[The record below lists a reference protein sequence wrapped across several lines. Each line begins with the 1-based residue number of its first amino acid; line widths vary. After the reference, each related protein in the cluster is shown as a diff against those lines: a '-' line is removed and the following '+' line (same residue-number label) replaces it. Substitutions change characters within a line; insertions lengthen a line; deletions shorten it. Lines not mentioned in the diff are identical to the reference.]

1 MQLFGVEI
9 SINALLD
16 QWNEIKKS
24 SLETMIAPGSIF
36 SGDRQTF
43 RGFLDDD
50 FLAGGY
56 IDGNAQ
62 PS

>member
-24 SLETMIAPGSIF
+24 SLETMIAPGSIVR
-36 SGDRQTF
+36 GDRQTF
-43 RGFLDDD
+43 RGFLDDG
-50 FLAGGY
+50 FLQG
-56 IDGNAQ
+56 DT
-62 PS
+62 

>member
-43 RGFLDDD
+43 RGFLDDG
-50 FLAGGY
+50 FLQG
-56 IDGNAQ
+56 DT
-62 PS
+62 